1 MKFGEFVMTA
11 TVKISGIDYTIGG
24 FDTDVDRNLMGR
36 LSYDVAQIY
45 IRNDLPI
52 DKKYETLLHE
62 VIHAV
67 YMNAGLQPGDEEE
80 KVVTALSSGIYQ
92 FLKDNKD
99 VFRIP

>member
-1 MKFGEFVMTA
+1 MKFGEFVMTD
-11 TVKISGIDYTIGG
+11 TVKISGINYTIGG

-62 VIHAV
+62 VMHAV

>member
-1 MKFGEFVMTA
+1 MA
-11 TVKISGIDYTIGG
+11 DTVKVSGIDYSING

-36 LSYDVAQIY
+36 LAYDTAQIY
-45 IRNDLPI
+45 IRNDLPV

-62 VIHAV
+62 VIHIV
-67 YMNAGLQPGDEEE
+67 YMNSGLQPNDDEE
-80 KVVTALSSGIYQ
+80 KVVTALSSGVYQ

>member
-1 MKFGEFVMTA
+1 MTD
-11 TVKISGIDYTIGG
+11 TIKISGIDYSVNG

-36 LSYDVAQIY
+36 LSYDTAQIY

-52 DKKYETLLHE
+52 DKKMETLLHE
-62 VIHAV
+62 VMHTV

-80 KVVTALSSGIYQ
+80 KVVTALSSGVYQ

-99 VFRIP
+99 VYRIS

>member
-1 MKFGEFVMTA
+1 MTG
-11 TVKISGIDYTIGG
+11 TIKISGIDYSVDG

-36 LSYDVAQIY
+36 LSYDTAQIY

-52 DKKYETLLHE
+52 DKKMETLLHE
-62 VIHAV
+62 VLHAV

-80 KVVTALSSGIYQ
+80 KVVTALSSGLYQ

-99 VFRIP
+99 VYRIP

>member
-1 MKFGEFVMTA
+1 MAGTI
-11 TVKISGIDYTIGG
+11 KISGIDYSVDG

-36 LSYDVAQIY
+36 LSYDTAQIY

-52 DKKYETLLHE
+52 DKKMETLLHE
-62 VIHAV
+62 VMHAV

-80 KVVTALSSGIYQ
+80 KVVTALSSGLYQ

-99 VFRIP
+99 VYRIP

>member
-1 MKFGEFVMTA
+1 MRFGEFVMTG
-11 TVKISGIDYTIGG
+11 TIKISGIDYSVDG

-36 LSYDVAQIY
+36 LSYDTAQIY

-52 DKKYETLLHE
+52 DKKMETLLHE
-62 VIHAV
+62 VLHAV

-80 KVVTALSSGIYQ
+80 KVVTALSSGLYQ

-99 VFRIP
+99 VYRIP

>member
-1 MKFGEFVMTA
+1 MKFGEFVMTD

-62 VIHAV
+62 VMHAV

>member
-1 MKFGEFVMTA
+1 MKFGEFVMTD
-11 TVKISGIDYTIGG
+11 TVRISGIEYTIGG

-62 VIHAV
+62 VMHAI
-67 YMNAGLQPGDEEE
+67 YMNTGLQPGDEEE

-99 VFRIP
+99 VFRVP

>member
-1 MKFGEFVMTA
+1 MTD
-11 TVKISGIDYTIGG
+11 TIKVSGIDYSING

-36 LSYDVAQIY
+36 LAYDTAQIY

-62 VIHAV
+62 VIHIV
-67 YMNAGLQPGDEEE
+67 YMNAGLQPSDDEE
-80 KVVTALSSGIYQ
+80 KVVTALSSGVYQ

>member
-1 MKFGEFVMTA
+1 MTGII
-11 TVKISGIDYTIGG
+11 KISGINYSVNG

-36 LSYDVAQIY
+36 LSYDTAQIH

-52 DKKYETLLHE
+52 DKKMETLLHE
-62 VIHAV
+62 VMHAV

-80 KVVTALSSGIYQ
+80 KVVTALSSGVYQ

-99 VFRIP
+99 VYRIP

>member
-1 MKFGEFVMTA
+1 MASTI
-11 TVKISGIDYTIGG
+11 KISGIDYSVDG

-36 LSYDVAQIY
+36 LSYDTAQIY

-52 DKKYETLLHE
+52 DKKMETLLHE
-62 VIHAV
+62 VLHAV

-80 KVVTALSSGIYQ
+80 KVVTALSSGLYQ

-99 VFRIP
+99 VYRIP